1 MTTAHNDITGD
12 ALISKTPSDSYRD
25 GWDRIFG
32 IKPPSVE
39 WCDNEAPPEA
49 EEEDSQ

>member
-32 IKPPSVE
+32 IKQHKHE
-39 WCDNEAPPEA
+39 WVDAEESPTQ